1 MAKVSIYRLKSVWDG
16 PTISREREIKRYTVP
31 ADERHA
37 IIPLDKTWN
46 MAETISQV
54 WGMES
59 DDIASLARMFFS
71 DDEIPCID
79 DAAYTAHDAINSV
92 ENMVYTCLRAYDEDK
107 AASHADIINGKVSVA
122 SDGMHAQKVREY
134 YNKSGK
140 VAGIVVNV
148 WYEDTE
154 TNNDGNE
161 TVTRTDEHV
170 LTLAYRGGRFVERTY
185 GISAAYHMMERG
197 IAAFAADEVKQF
209 RAIVG
214 VRATRKYTFE
224 NLGDGIANQTR
235 A

>member
-37 IIPLDKTWN
+37 IIPLDKSWN
-46 MAETISQV
+46 MAETISNV
-54 WGMES
+54 WDMDS
-59 DDIASLARMFFS
+59 DDVASLAHEFFS

-79 DAAYTAHDAINSV
+79 DASFVMCDGMSLNDTIYA
-92 ENMVYTCLRAYDEDK
+92 CLRAYDAEK
-107 AASHADIINGKVSVA
+107 AASHSDITNARVSV
-122 SDGMHAQKVREY
+122 SDDGLHAQKTREY

-148 WYEDTE
+148 WFEDTSTDE
-154 TNNDGNE
+154 NGNE
-161 TVTRTDEHV
+161 TVTRTDEHTF
-170 LTLAYRGGRFVERTY
+170 TLAYRGGRFVERTY
-185 GISAAYHMMERG
+185 GISAVYHMLERG
-197 IAAFAADEVKQF
+197 IAAYAADEVKQF